1 MKFLNRLERGFVWF
15 FDIGRVV
22 ILIAITAIVFY
33 YSTGQFFVV
42 SGVSMNPSL
51 VDGEWL
57 AISKINHYIRDIKRG
72 EVIVFHFPGTRE
84 DKYIKR
90 VIGLPGEEVK
100 VKNSKIF
107 IDNQQLYEGY
117 LDKKEITEGEVN
129 IKLNKDEYFVMGDNR
144 NQSNDSRAWG
154 PLPKEEIIGQAVFVL
169 YPNKDSRSI
178 IVPGYHL
185 N

>member
-1 MKFLNRLERGFVWF
+1 MNFLNRLERGFIWF
-15 FDIGRVV
+15 FDVGRVV

-42 SGVSMNPSL
+42 SGVSMDPNL
-51 VDGEWL
+51 NDGEWL

-72 EVIVFHFPGTRE
+72 EIIVFHFPGTRE

-90 VIGLPGEEVK
+90 VIGLPKEEVK
-100 VKNSKIF
+100 VKDNKVF
-107 IDNQQLYEGY
+107 INGQRLYEGY
-117 LDKKEITEGEVN
+117 LDKKEITEGEVD
-129 IKLNKDEYFVMGDNR
+129 IKLNEGEYFVMGDNR

-154 PLPKEEIIGQAVFVL
+154 PLPEEEIIGQAVFVL
-169 YPNKDSRSI
+169 YPNSSSRSV

-185 N
+185 R